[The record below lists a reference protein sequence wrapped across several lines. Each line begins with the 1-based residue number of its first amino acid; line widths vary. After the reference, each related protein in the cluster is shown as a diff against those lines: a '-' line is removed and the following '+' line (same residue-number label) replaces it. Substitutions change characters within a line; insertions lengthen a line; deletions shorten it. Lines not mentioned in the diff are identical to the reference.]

1 MWKKIIGILMPLSL
15 LFTGFTVGQQEGY
28 DLETPICVR
37 VNGTY
42 LYMDAEPFLLN
53 QRTYVPIRAIGEA
66 LGAEVSWDEETE
78 VASIEQEDTTIQMQ
92 EGARYAL
99 VNEEKQTLDSSIQKR
114 EDRLFVP
121 VRFIAENFA
130 AEVSWDEMS
139 YTVSV
144 EKEGVS
150 VPEELQEVRPYSDDE
165 IFWLARI
172 VYAES
177 RGESMEGKI
186 AVANTVLNRV
196 ADKEFPNTIYGVIFD
211 RQYAVQYEPT
221 ENGTIYNTP
230 DAQSVVAAKRALEG
244 ENVVSDC
251 LYFLNPRKAEN
262 FWIVENR
269 TFYKS
274 IGNHDFYL

>member
-1 MWKKIIGILMPLSL
+1 MWKKIVGILIPSL
-15 LFTGFTVGQQEGY
+15 LFLTGFTVEQENVY
-28 DLETPICVR
+28 DLESPICVK

-53 QRTYVPIRAIGEA
+53 QRTYVPIRAIAEA

-78 VASIEQEDTTIQMQ
+78 VALIEQEDTTIQMQ
-92 EGARYAL
+92 EGERYAF
-99 VNEEKQTLDSSIQKR
+99 VNEEKQELENSIQKR

-121 VRFIAENFA
+121 VRFIAENFE

-139 YTVSV
+139 YTVLV
-144 EKEGVS
+144 EKEGAS
-150 VPEELQEVRPYSDDE
+150 VPVALQEIRSYSDDE

-177 RGESMEGKI
+177 RGEPMEGKI

-196 ADKEFPNTIYGVIFD
+196 ADKDFPNTIYGVIFD
-211 RQYAVQYEPT
+211 KQYAVQYEPT
-221 ENGTIYNTP
+221 ANGTIYNTP
-230 DAQSVVAAKRALEG
+230 DAQSVIAAKRALEG
-244 ENVVSDC
+244 EKTVSDC
-251 LYFLNPRKAEN
+251 LYFLNPKKAQN
-262 FWIVENR
+262 FWIVNNR
-269 TFYKS
+269 TFYKT